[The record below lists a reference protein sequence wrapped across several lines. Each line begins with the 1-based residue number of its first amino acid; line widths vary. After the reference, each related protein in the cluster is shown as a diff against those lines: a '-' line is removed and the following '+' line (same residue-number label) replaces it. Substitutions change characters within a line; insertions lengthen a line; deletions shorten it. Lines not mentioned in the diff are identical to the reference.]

1 MIPAGA
7 VLTDPHHR
15 RWLLVADTTL
25 NENGSA
31 QADLRMG
38 ATIAIGK
45 LLTGGEK
52 ITARLIIG
60 RMIVGAGLS
69 VAASSAL
76 MLLPE
81 LPAIA
86 ITGLGAAFG
95 ILGQSY
101 LELAVQRWFGKRS
114 DHAD

>member
-1 MIPAGA
+1 
-7 VLTDPHHR
+7 
-15 RWLLVADTTL
+15 
-25 NENGSA
+25 
-31 QADLRMG
+31 MG
-38 ATIAIGK
+38 AAIGIGQ
-45 LLTGGEK
+45 LLSGGEK

-76 MLLPE
+76 TLLPE

-86 ITGLGAAFG
+86 ITGLGAALG

-101 LELAVQRWFGKRS
+101 LEWAVQRWLGKHN
-114 DHAD
+114 HAE

>member
-1 MIPAGA
+1 MLAILATMGA
-7 VLTDPHHR
+7 VL
-15 RWLLVADTTL
+15 
-25 NENGSA
+25 G
-31 QADLRMG
+31 
-38 ATIAIGK
+38 IGK
-45 LLTGGEK
+45 LLDGGEK

-69 VAASSAL
+69 VAASSVL
-76 MLLPE
+76 TLLPE

-101 LELAVQRWFGKRS
+101 LELAVQRWLGKRN
-114 DHAD
+114 HAE

>member
-1 MIPAGA
+1 MNLHEHDRTIA
-7 VLTDPHHR
+7 
-15 RWLLVADTTL
+15 TL
-25 NENGSA
+25 A
-31 QADLRMG
+31 AMG
-38 ATIAIGK
+38 AAIAIGK

-52 ITARLIIG
+52 ITARLIVG
-60 RMIVGAGLS
+60 RIIVGAGLS
-69 VAASSAL
+69 AAANSVL
-76 MLLPE
+76 TLLPE